1 MADARRRTYAVSLE
15 NMHPIAHIRATFER
29 HGRMIYGE
37 RVNQIQHALQCGQ
50 LAERAGASAALITA
64 AVLHDIGHMLHRDP
78 AGALATDTDD
88 HHERLGAKYLGRW
101 FVAEVAAPVA
111 LHVEAKRYLCAR
123 APGYL
128 ESLSPVSLKT
138 LGLQGGPMTAQEAD
152 AFEALPGFAD
162 AVALRRWD
170 EAGKNPCLDTPDLD
184 HFLEIAGRCL
194 AR

>member
-1 MADARRRTYAVSLE
+1 MCAVSLDD
-15 NMHPIAHIRATFER
+15 MDPIAHIRATFER

-64 AVLHDIGHMLHRDP
+64 ALLHDIGHMLHRDP

-123 APGYL
+123 VPGYL

-170 EAGKNPCLDTPDLD
+170 EAGKHPCLDTPDLD

>member
-1 MADARRRTYAVSLE
+1 MADARRRTCAVSLDDID
-15 NMHPIAHIRATFER
+15 PIAHIRATFER

-64 AVLHDIGHMLHRDP
+64 AFLHDIGHMLHRDP

-123 APGYL
+123 VPGYL

-170 EAGKNPCLDTPDLD
+170 EAGKHPCLDTPDLD

>member
-1 MADARRRTYAVSLE
+1 MADVRRRTCAVSLDD
-15 NMHPIAHIRATFER
+15 MDPIAHIRATFDR

-64 AVLHDIGHMLHRDP
+64 ALLHDIGHMLHRDP

-101 FVAEVAAPVA
+101 FGAEVAAPVA

-123 APGYL
+123 ATGYL

-170 EAGKNPCLDTPDLD
+170 EAGKHPSLDTPDLD

>member
-1 MADARRRTYAVSLE
+1 MD
-15 NMHPIAHIRATFER
+15 PIAHIRATFDR

-64 AVLHDIGHMLHRDP
+64 ALLHDIGHMLHRDP

-123 APGYL
+123 LPGYL

-170 EAGKNPCLDTPDLD
+170 EAGKDPCLDTPDLD